1 MLFEQMHPNWQELL
15 SSQRALLEAIEQKL
29 SVTTDLVPKK
39 ERLLRAFETDPS
51 LQKVLIIGQDPYP
64 TPEHATGL
72 AFAVPAGTHPLP
84 PTLQNILKELRS
96 DLGNSVVKTGDL
108 SLWAER
114 GVMLLNRHLST
125 SAGNSAA
132 HLEIGWAE
140 FTTKAVEALQRVRG
154 ENLAAILWGRKAQ
167 ELAPVLS
174 RASVIASAHPSPLSS
189 YRGFFGSKPFTK
201 TNQLLTTLGQP
212 QIDWSC

>member
-1 MLFEQMHPNWQELL
+1 M
-15 SSQRALLEAIEQKL
+15 SSERALLLEIEQKL
-29 SVTTDLVPKK
+29 KVIDDLVPKSHQ
-39 ERLLRAFETDPS
+39 LLRAFSTNPME
-51 LQKVLIIGQDPYP
+51 QRVLIIGQDPYP
-64 TPEHATGL
+64 TPEHAIGL
-72 AFAVPAGTHPLP
+72 AFAVPAGTYPLP

-108 SLWAER
+108 SVWADR
-114 GVMLLNRHLST
+114 GVLLLNRHLST

-132 HLEIGWAE
+132 HLDLGWAQ
-140 FTTKAVEALQRVRG
+140 FTTKAVQALQEVRG
-154 ENLAAILWGRKAQ
+154 EQLVAILWGRKAQ

-174 RASVIASAHPSPLSS
+174 RASVFASAHPSPLSS

>member
-1 MLFEQMHPNWQELL
+1 M
-15 SSQRALLEAIEQKL
+15 SSERALLLEIEQKL
-29 SVTTDLVPKK
+29 KVIDDLVPKSHQ
-39 ERLLRAFETDPS
+39 LLRAFSTNPME
-51 LQKVLIIGQDPYP
+51 QRVLIIGQDPYP
-64 TPEHATGL
+64 TPEHAIGL
-72 AFAVPAGTHPLP
+72 AFAVPAGTYPLP

-108 SLWAER
+108 SVWADR
-114 GVMLLNRHLST
+114 GVLLLNRHLST
-125 SAGNSAA
+125 SAGKSAA
-132 HLEIGWAE
+132 HLDLGWAQ
-140 FTTKAVEALQRVRG
+140 FTTKAVQALQEVRG
-154 ENLAAILWGRKAQ
+154 EQLVAILWGRKAQ

-189 YRGFFGSKPFTK
+189 YRGFFSSKPFTK